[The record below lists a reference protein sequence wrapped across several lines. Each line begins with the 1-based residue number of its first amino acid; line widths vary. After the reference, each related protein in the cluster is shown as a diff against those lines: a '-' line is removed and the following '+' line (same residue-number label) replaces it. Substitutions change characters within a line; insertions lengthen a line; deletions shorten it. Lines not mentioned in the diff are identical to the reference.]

1 MNTVSETKL
10 FVGRL
15 PADARIEEV
24 EDVFGAF
31 GKIIKLGH
39 RSTYDKAPYL
49 NNCRSETW
57 LCLR

>member
-1 MNTVSETKL
+1 MASVSDTKL

-31 GKIIKLGH
+31 GKIVRLGQILLIERIVH
-39 RSTYDKAPYL
+39 FNL
-49 NNCRSETW
+49 H
-57 LCLR
+57 

>member
-1 MNTVSETKL
+1 MNNHSPYLQVEGRISAMATISETKL

-31 GKIIKLGH
+31 GKIVKLGE
-39 RSTYDKAPYL
+39 S
-49 NNCRSETW
+49 
-57 LCLR
+57 